1 MRSHVVREVRGL
13 RGGVAADGADERP
26 DAGVDAQVRL
36 ERVGLRE
43 RAAAQVAAEAARPGV
58 DQLVPTQVADRREA
72 LAAGGAAAVAR
83 RAAAAEQ
90 VRVAGVDAQRRGA
103 AEPSAAVGA
112 RQLLGPRRRRRRR
125 VRDRASGRPAI
136 APTRQFERV
145 GDDVP
150 QQVRAQQLRAVV
162 DAGRALRTLVAADV
176 AGVST
181 EHVRVGPPLAA
192 EAPAAATADERAR
205 REVTAAAVRAQ
216 AERRRKRGGGGGGV
230 VLAEVADVRHR
241 GGAVTERAPVPVQT
255 DVARRQVP
263 AVGAR
268 ELSERRRRPPPAPVR
283 MRRRPVPPLR
293 RRRRRRGIAAER
305 RLALAGGPVPADRT
319 RVQRSG
325 TGIVAAA
332 ALRRRLTRRLPSVA
346 QHVHTQVAAAVER
359 PPTDRTDVRPD
370 AQMHHDVLVELA
382 APEEPLLA
390 ERTRVPPVVR
400 VPTQVR
406 VQLVRLAELPP
417 ADIADEASLQRV
429 VGIDLVGVQPV
440 PTQPVLVHE
449 SSSARLADVCPT
461 LFRVDRPLMIA
472 QLSTSQQSFLAKSTL
487 VRPQSFV
494 ILQMNGHQMLAK

>member
-13 RGGVAADGADERP
+13 RAGVAADGADERP

-112 RQLLGPRRRRRRR
+112 RQLLGPRRRRRR

-205 REVTAAAVRAQ
+205 REVTAEAVSAQ
-216 AERRRKRGGGGGGV
+216 AERRRKRGAGGV

-268 ELSERRRRPPPAPVR
+268 ELSERRRRPPPPAPVR

-325 TGIVAAA
+325 TGIGAAA

-346 QHVHTQVAAAVER
+346 HHVHAQVAPAVER
-359 PPTDRTDVRPD
+359 PPTGRTDVRPD

-406 VQLVRLAELPP
+406 VQLVRLAEQPP

-429 VGIDLVGVQPV
+429 VGTDLVDVQPV

-449 SSSARLADVCPT
+449 SSSAHLADVCPT
-461 LFRVDRPLMIA
+461 LFRVDLPLVIA

-494 ILQMNGHQMLAK
+494 ILQMNGHQMVAK

>member
-13 RGGVAADGADERP
+13 RAGVPADGADERP
-26 DAGVDAQVRL
+26 DAGVDAQVRR

-112 RQLLGPRRRRRRR
+112 RQLLGPRHRRR

-205 REVTAAAVRAQ
+205 REVPTAAVSAQ

-268 ELSERRRRPPPAPVR
+268 ELSERRRRRPPPAPVR

-325 TGIVAAA
+325 TGIGVAA

-346 QHVHTQVAAAVER
+346 HQVHAQVAAAVER
-359 PPTDRTDVRPD
+359 PPTDRTGVRPD

-429 VGIDLVGVQPV
+429 VGIDLVDVQPV

-449 SSSARLADVCPT
+449 SPSARLTDVCPT
-461 LFRVDRPLMIA
+461 LFRVDLPLVIA

-494 ILQMNGHQMLAK
+494 ILQMNGHQMVAK

>member
-1 MRSHVVREVRGL
+1 M
-13 RGGVAADGADERP
+13 AADGADERP

-58 DQLVPTQVADRREA
+58 DQLVPPQVADRREA

-83 RAAAAEQ
+83 RAAAAAEQ

-112 RQLLGPRRRRRRR
+112 RQLLGPRRRRRRRR

-162 DAGRALRTLVAADV
+162 DAGRALGTLVAADV

-205 REVTAAAVRAQ
+205 REVPAAAVSAQ
-216 AERRRKRGGGGGGV
+216 AERRRKRAGGGV

-268 ELSERRRRPPPAPVR
+268 ELRERRRRRPPPVR
-283 MRRRPVPPLR
+283 MRRRPVPPLRR

-319 RVQRSG
+319 RVHRSG
-325 TGIVAAA
+325 TGIGVAAA
-332 ALRRRLTRRLPSVA
+332 LRRRRLTRRLPSVA
-346 QHVHTQVAAAVER
+346 QHVHAQVAAAVER
-359 PPTDRTDVRPD
+359 PPTDRTGVRPD
-370 AQMHHDVLVELA
+370 AQMQHDVLVELA

-429 VGIDLVGVQPV
+429 VGIDLVDVQPV

-449 SSSARLADVCPT
+449 SPSARLTDVCPT
-461 LFRVDRPLMIA
+461 LFRVDLPLVIA

-494 ILQMNGHQMLAK
+494 ILQMNGHQMVAK